1 MKDKL
6 KNKETFMGVNDIHTL
21 MLNDDEEKNLYL
33 GMNVFNMKKDKTEE
47 IVLIIRPDE
56 YDDLLDFLLEKKLEK
71 GLVG

>member
-21 MLNDDEEKNLYL
+21 MLNDDENKNLYL